1 MCFDR
6 TCFAAS
12 SSNFVV
18 AKLMGKRHDYIA
30 DFPFGG
36 VPNSVAVFE
45 NVSSEY
51 SFEMFPIIIR
61 NKKMENEMT

>member
-1 MCFDR
+1 
-6 TCFAAS
+6 
-12 SSNFVV
+12 
-18 AKLMGKRHDYIA
+18 MGKLHVYIV

-36 VPNSVAVFE
+36 VPNSIAVFE

-51 SFEMFPIIIR
+51 SFEMFPITIR